1 MTVEMQYDMFRVSC
15 PSLSRWFLCAC
26 ALLLAA
32 ELSRAQSVNV
42 WLTTDDQSQKLQA
55 QAPLSFSTASGGAN
69 PIVVDET
76 KVYQQVEGFGAS
88 FTDTTGYALNE
99 LATTPGR
106 NAAMTN
112 LFSRNEGGIGLGF
125 VRNPMG
131 ASDLSRSIY
140 SYDDLPAGQT
150 DTNLNSFSIAHDEA
164 DIIPLLKQAL
174 LLNPQLKIMA
184 NPWSPPG
191 WMKDSGSMVGGSL
204 LPGMY
209 PAFAQYYVKYLQAYA
224 ADGVPVNYISLQ
236 NEPLYVP
243 ADYPGMAMNAA
254 TQTIVLRD
262 YVLPALT
269 ANHLTNTTVL
279 VYDHNWDR
287 PDYPTT
293 VFSDATIRASPQV
306 TGTAWHGYGGT
317 PGVMLSLEASYP
329 ARGNYLTEHSGGTW
343 VGDQVRAD
351 FEEIIHVM
359 RSWGKSYVK
368 WNLASDENDGPHSGG
383 CSTCT
388 PLVYVNSS
396 THAVSYGIEF
406 YTLGHFSKFVL
417 PGASRIYSGNGA
429 GVISAAFLNPD
440 GSKALVA
447 YNDTGSSATF
457 QVQWGTQSF
466 PYTLASYAG
475 ATFTWTGTQN
485 GGYAVD
491 AAKPIQAS
499 SFNLISG
506 LQTEPSS
513 DVLGGYDLGFSSGGD
528 YAGYQ
533 NVNLAAGFS
542 NVTARVASAG
552 AGGTLEF
559 HLDSATGPMLGSL
572 AVPITGGWQ
581 TWQNVTSPAFGGSGL
596 HTLFAVFQGSSGIGN
611 LNSLQMSGAIPPL
624 PAPWS
629 SSDIGAVGIAGGAIA
644 TSAAFTANGS
654 GNDIWNTAD
663 AFHFVDQPVAGNSEI
678 RARVINLQN
687 TDPWAKA
694 GVMIRDSIAAGA
706 ANVAVVLAPSNGVS
720 FQIRSIA
727 GGVTTS
733 TVAGGG
739 TVIAP
744 RWVRL
749 VRAGNSFSGFYSS
762 DGSAWTQVGTTTLV
776 PMSSDALMGLAVS
789 SHNNASNC
797 VASWDNVSV
806 NQSPVAAAIA
816 NQTMVA
822 GRTLVVTN
830 LATDA
835 DVPSQTLSYGSPNAP
850 TGSTLNASSG
860 VFTWRPAIAQSPS
873 TQTVSLVTSDSGLPS
888 MSVTQ
893 SFTVTVNRPA
903 IPQLSNPAV
912 SNGFFAA
919 WIAGDTGPDYLLQVS
934 SNLSTWS
941 TVATSTPNTTPFYWA
956 ITNSPQSPAQFF
968 RVTLG
973 P

>member
-1 MTVEMQYDMFRVSC
+1 MFRVSC
-15 PSLSRWFLCAC
+15 PSLLRRILPACFLVCFAGVE
-26 ALLLAA
+26 LLH
-32 ELSRAQSVNV
+32 AQTVNV
-42 WLTTDDQSQKLQA
+42 WLTTDNQSQKLQS
-55 QAPLSFSTASGGAN
+55 QAPISFTTTSGGAN

-99 LATTPGR
+99 LATTAGK

-112 LFSRNEGGIGLGF
+112 LFTRNGGGIGLGF

-174 LLNPQLKIMA
+174 QLNPQLKIMA

-191 WMKDSGSMVGGSL
+191 WMKDSGSMIGGSL

-209 PAFAQYYVKYLQAYA
+209 AAFAQYYVKYLQAYVA
-224 ADGVPVNYISLQ
+224 EGVPVNYISLQ
-236 NEPLYVP
+236 NEPLYLP
-243 ADYPGMAMNAA
+243 PDYPGMSMNAA

-262 YVLPALT
+262 FLLPALA

-293 VFSDATIRASPQV
+293 VFSDTTIRASPQV
-306 TGTAWHGYGGT
+306 AGIAWHGYGGT
-317 PGVMLSLEASYP
+317 PGVMLSLQSSYP
-329 ARGNYLTEHSGGTW
+329 AKGNYETEHSGGTF

-396 THAVSYGIEF
+396 SHAVSYGIEF

-417 PGASRIYSGNGA
+417 PGAYRIYSANGA
-429 GVISAAFLNPD
+429 GVITAAFLNPE

-447 YNDTGSSATF
+447 YNDTGSSVAF
-457 QVQWGTQSF
+457 QVQWGTQAFS
-466 PYTLASYAG
+466 YTLPSYAG

-485 GGYAVD
+485 GGYALD
-491 AAKPIQAS
+491 ASKPIEAS

-506 LQTEPSS
+506 LQTEQSS
-513 DVLGGYDLGFSSGGD
+513 DVLGGYDLGFSSGGS

-533 NVNLAAGFS
+533 SVNLGSGFS
-542 NVTARVASAG
+542 NVIARVASAG

-559 HLDSATGPMLGSL
+559 HLDSATGPMVGSL
-572 AVPITGGWQ
+572 VVPITGGWQ
-581 TWQNVTSPAFGGSGL
+581 TWTNVTNSVFGGSGV
-596 HTLFAVFQGSSGIGN
+596 HTLFAVLQGSSGIGN
-611 LNSLQMSGAIPPL
+611 LNAFQFSGAIAPL
-624 PAPWS
+624 PTPWS
-629 SSDIGAVGIAGGAIA
+629 SVDIGAVGIAGGA
-644 TSAAFTANGS
+644 TAASGTFRVNGS
-654 GNDIWNTAD
+654 GNDIWNAAD
-663 AFHFVDQPVAGNSEI
+663 AFHFVDQPVAGNCEI
-678 RARVINLQN
+678 RARVVNLQN

-694 GVMIRDSIAAGA
+694 GVMIRDSVAAGA
-706 ANVAVVLAPSNGVS
+706 MNVAVVLAPTNGMS
-720 FQIRSIA
+720 FQIRSA
-727 GGVTTS
+727 TGAATTS
-733 TVAGGG
+733 TVVGGG
-739 TVIAP
+739 TVLAP
-744 RWVRL
+744 KWVRL
-749 VRAGNSFSGFYSS
+749 VRAGNSFTGYYSS
-762 DGSAWTQVGTTTLV
+762 DGASWTQVGATTVV
-776 PMSSDALMGLAVS
+776 PMSNSALIGLAVGA
-789 SHNNASNC
+789 HNNALNC
-797 VASWDNVSV
+797 VAIWDNVSV
-806 NQSPVAAAIA
+806 NQSPVVAPIA
-816 NQTMVA
+816 NQTVVA
-822 GRTLVVTN
+822 GRTLLVTN
-830 LATDA
+830 AATDA
-835 DVPSQTLSYGSPNAP
+835 DVPIQTLSYSSPTAPLGS
-850 TGSTLNASSG
+850 SLNIANG
-860 VFTWRPAIAQSPS
+860 LFTWRPAIAQSPS
-873 TQTVSLVTSDSGLPS
+873 TQIVSVVTSDNGLPS

-893 SFTVTVNRPA
+893 NFSVTVNRPA
-903 IPQLSNPAV
+903 DPQFSNPSM
-912 SNGFFAA
+912 SNGNFSVS
-919 WIAGDTGPDYLLQVS
+919 ISGDTGPDYLLQTS
-934 SNLSTWS
+934 SNLLTWS
-941 TVATSTPNTTPFYWA
+941 TVATSTPSAMPFYWTV
-956 ITNSPQSPAQFF
+956 TNIPPPFPVQFF

>member
-1 MTVEMQYDMFRVSC
+1 ME
-15 PSLSRWFLCAC
+15 
-26 ALLLAA
+26 LLP
-32 ELSRAQSVNV
+32 AQTVNV
-42 WLTTDDQSQKLQA
+42 WLTTDNQSQKLQP
-55 QAPLSFSTASGGAN
+55 QAPISFTTSNGGAN

-76 KVYQQVEGFGAS
+76 RIYQQVEGFGAS

-99 LATTPGR
+99 LATASGR

-112 LFSRNEGGIGLGF
+112 LFTRNGGGIGLGF

-174 LLNPQLKIMA
+174 QLNPQLKIMA

-191 WMKDSGSMVGGSL
+191 WMKDSGSMIGGSL

-209 PAFAQYYVKYLQAYA
+209 AAFAQYYVKYLQAYA
-224 ADGVPVNYISLQ
+224 AEGVPVNYISLQ
-236 NEPLYVP
+236 NEPLYLP
-243 ADYPGMAMNAA
+243 PDYPGMSMNGA

-262 YVLPALT
+262 FLLPALA

-287 PDYPTT
+287 LDYPTT

-306 TGTAWHGYGGT
+306 TGIAWHGYGGT
-317 PGVMLSLEASYP
+317 PGVMLSLQSSYP
-329 ARGNYLTEHSGGTW
+329 TKGNYETEHSGGTF

-396 THAVSYGIEF
+396 SHAVSYGIEF

-417 PGASRIYSGNGA
+417 PGAYRIYSANGA
-429 GVISAAFLNPD
+429 GVITAAFLNPD

-447 YNDTGSSATF
+447 YNDTGSTVAF

-466 PYTLASYAG
+466 SYALPSYAG
-475 ATFTWTGTQN
+475 ATFAWTGTQS
-485 GGYAVD
+485 GGYVVD
-491 AAKPIQAS
+491 ASKPIEAS
-499 SFNLISG
+499 SFNLISN
-506 LQTEPSS
+506 LQTEQSS
-513 DVLGGYDLGFSSGGD
+513 DVLGGYDLGFGSGGS

-533 NVNLAAGFS
+533 SVNFGSGFS

-559 HLDSATGPMLGSL
+559 HLDSATGPMAGSV

-581 TWQNVTSPAFGGSGL
+581 TWQNVTNSVFGGSGV
-596 HTLFAVFQGSSGIGN
+596 HTLYAVLQGSSGIGN
-611 LNSLQMSGAIPPL
+611 LNAFQFSGAIAPL
-624 PAPWS
+624 PAPWLS
-629 SSDIGAVGIAGGAIA
+629 VDIGAVGIAGGATVA
-644 TSAAFTANGS
+644 GGTFTANGS

-663 AFHFVDQPVAGNSEI
+663 AFHFVDQPVSGNCEI
-678 RARVINLQN
+678 RARVVSLQN

-694 GVMIRDSIAAGA
+694 GVMIRDSVAAGA
-706 ANVAVVLAPSNGVS
+706 MNVAVVLAPTNGMS
-720 FQIRSIA
+720 FQIRAATGSA
-727 GGVTTS
+727 TTS
-733 TVAGGG
+733 TVVGSG

-744 RWVRL
+744 KWVRL
-749 VRAGNSFSGFYSS
+749 VRAGNSFTGYYSS
-762 DGSAWTQVGTTTLV
+762 DGSSWTQVGATTV
-776 PMSSDALMGLAVS
+776 VSMSSNALIGLAVS
-789 SHNNASNC
+789 AHNNSSNC

-806 NQSPVAAAIA
+806 NQSPVAAPIA
-816 NQTMVA
+816 NQTILA
-822 GRTLVVTN
+822 GRTLLVTN
-830 LATDA
+830 VATDA
-835 DVPSQTLSYGSPNAP
+835 DVPMQTLSYSSLNAP
-850 TGSTLNASSG
+850 LGSGLNSASG
-860 VFTWRPAIAQSPS
+860 LFTWRPAIAQSPS
-873 TQTVSLVTSDSGLPS
+873 TQTVSVVTSDNGLPS

-893 SFTVTVNRPA
+893 NFTVTVNRPA
-903 IPQLSNPAV
+903 DPQLSNPSV
-912 SNGFFAA
+912 SNGNFSV
-919 WIAGDTGPDYLLQVS
+919 WIAGDIGPDYLLQTS
-934 SNLSTWS
+934 SNLLTWS
-941 TVATSTPNTTPFYWA
+941 TVATSTPSATPFYWTV
-956 ITNSPQSPAQFF
+956 TNIPPPFLAQFF
-968 RVTLG
+968 RITLG

>member
-1 MTVEMQYDMFRVSC
+1 MFCC
-15 PSLSRWFLCAC
+15 PNLPRWFLPAC
-26 ALLLAA
+26 FLVWSAGA
-32 ELSRAQSVNV
+32 EKLPAQTVNV
-42 WLTTDDQSQKLQA
+42 WLTTDDQSQKLQP
-55 QAPLSFSTASGGAN
+55 QAPILFAPGSGGTN

-76 KVYQQVEGFGAS
+76 RIYQQVEGFGAS

-99 LATTPGR
+99 LATVSGR

-112 LFSRNEGGIGLGF
+112 LFTRNGGGIGLGF

-174 LLNPQLKIMA
+174 QLNPQLKIMA

-191 WMKDSGSMVGGSL
+191 WMKDSGSMIGGSL
-204 LPGMY
+204 SPGMY
-209 PAFAQYYVKYLQAYA
+209 AAFAQYYVKYLQAYQ
-224 ADGVPVNYISLQ
+224 ADGVPVHYISLQ
-236 NEPLYVP
+236 NEPLYLP
-243 ADYPGMAMNAA
+243 PDYPGMSMNAA

-262 YVLPALT
+262 FLLPALA

-306 TGTAWHGYGGT
+306 TGIAWHGYGGT
-317 PGVMLSLEASYP
+317 PGVMLSLQANYP
-329 ARGNYLTEHSGGTW
+329 TKGNYETEHSGGTF
-343 VGDQVRAD
+343 VSDQVKAD

-368 WNLASDENDGPHSGG
+368 WNLASDENYGPHSGG

-396 THAVSYGIEF
+396 THAVIYGIEF

-417 PGASRIYSGNGA
+417 PGAYRIYSGNGA
-429 GVISAAFLNPD
+429 GIITAAFLNPD

-447 YNDTGSSATF
+447 YNDTASSVTF
-457 QVQWGTQSF
+457 QVQWGTQLFS
-466 PYTLASYAG
+466 YTLPSYAG

-485 GGYAVD
+485 GGYTID
-491 AAKPIQAS
+491 PSNPIQAS
-499 SFNLISG
+499 SFNIISG
-506 LQTEPSS
+506 LQTEQSS
-513 DVLGGYDLGFSSGGD
+513 DVLGGYDLGFSSGGS

-533 NVNLAAGFS
+533 NVNFAAGFS
-542 NVTARVASAG
+542 NATARVASAG

-559 HLDSATGPMLGSL
+559 HLDSASGPMLGSL
-572 AVPITGGWQ
+572 VVPITGGWQ
-581 TWQNVTSPAFGGSGL
+581 TWQNVTGAVFGGSGM
-596 HTLFAVFQGSSGIGN
+596 HTLFPVFKGSGGIGN
-611 LNSLQMSGAIPPL
+611 LNSFQFSGAIPPL

-629 SSDIGAVGIAGGAIA
+629 SSDIGAVGIAGGA
-644 TSAAFTANGS
+644 TAAGGTFTANGS
-654 GNDIWNTAD
+654 GNDIWNAAD
-663 AFHFVDQPVAGNSEI
+663 AFHLVDQPVSGNCEI
-678 RARVINLQN
+678 RARVVNLGN

-694 GVMIRDSIAAGA
+694 GVMIRDSVAAGA
-706 ANVAVVLAPSNGVS
+706 MNVAVVLAPTNGMS
-720 FQIRSIA
+720 FQIRASTGA
-727 GGVTTS
+727 GTTS
-733 TVAGGG
+733 TVVGGG
-739 TVIAP
+739 TVVAP
-744 RWVRL
+744 KWVRL
-749 VRAGNSFSGFYSS
+749 VRAGNSFSGYYSS
-762 DGSAWTQVGTTTLV
+762 DGSSWTQIGTATVV
-776 PMSSDALMGLAVS
+776 PMSNNALIGLAVS
-789 SHNNASNC
+789 AHNNSSNC
-797 VASWDNVSV
+797 VATWDNVSV
-806 NQSPVAAAIA
+806 NQSPLAAPIA
-816 NQTMVA
+816 NQTIVA
-822 GRTLVVTN
+822 GRILLVTN

-835 DVPSQTLSYGSPNAP
+835 DVPAQILSYSSPNAP
-850 TGSTLNASSG
+850 AGSSLNTSSG
-860 VFTWRPAIAQSPS
+860 LFTWRPAITQSAS
-873 TQTVSLVTSDSGLPS
+873 TQTVALVASDNGVPS

-903 IPQLSNPAV
+903 IPQLYNPSL
-912 SNGFFAA
+912 SNGNFAL
-919 WIAGDTGPDYLLQVS
+919 WIAGDTGPDYLFQTS
-934 SNLSTWS
+934 SNLLLWS
-941 TVATSTPNTTPFYWA
+941 TVSTSTPATTPFGWT
-956 ITNSPQSPAQFF
+956 ITNNAQSPIQFF